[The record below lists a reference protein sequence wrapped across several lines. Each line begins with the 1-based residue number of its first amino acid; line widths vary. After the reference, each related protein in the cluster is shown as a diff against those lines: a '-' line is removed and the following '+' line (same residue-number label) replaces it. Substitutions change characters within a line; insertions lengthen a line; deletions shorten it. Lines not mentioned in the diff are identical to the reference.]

1 LNESLILLAA
11 GAGAGML
18 AGLLGIGGGIIVVP
32 VLLPVFLAQG
42 VSGEVVMQLA
52 IGTSLATM
60 SLTSLSSARAHHR
73 RGAVSWP
80 VVWRIAPGVVA
91 GGLLG
96 AAIAE
101 FLAART
107 LYLLFSALMIAI
119 GVEFIVGDKSRAR
132 RGLPGGAGLTGAGL
146 AIGTVA
152 ALMGIGGGSMM
163 VPLFTWCGMP
173 VRNAVGT
180 SAAVGFPIA
189 LSGTLGFVWA
199 GRGAAGLPPL
209 TLGYVSGPAL
219 AGIVVASV
227 LCAPLGARLAHAVPE
242 RVLRGVFGAF
252 LVVVGVR
259 MLLKVPL

>member
-42 VSGEVVMQLA
+42 VPGDVVMQLA

-73 RGAVSWP
+73 RGAVLWP

-96 AAIAE
+96 AALAE

-107 LYLLFSALMIAI
+107 LYLLFCVLMLVI
-119 GVEFIVGDKSRAR
+119 GVEFMVGDKSRAR
-132 RGLPGGAGLTGAGL
+132 RGLPGGSGL
-146 AIGTVA
+146 AAAGVGIGTVA

-163 VPLFTWCGMP
+163 VPLFTWCSVP
-173 VRNAVGT
+173 VRSAVGT

-189 LSGTLGFVWA
+189 LSGTAGFVLA
-199 GRGAAGLPPL
+199 GWGAAGLPPF

-219 AGIVVASV
+219 AGIVGASV
-227 LCAPLGARLAHAVPE
+227 AFAPLGARIAHAVPE
-242 RVLRGVFGAF
+242 RVLKGVFGAF
-252 LVVVGVR
+252 LLVVGLR
-259 MLLKVPL
+259 MLLKIPL